1 MTDDGHKMNHATA
14 RNIFLRAM
22 KKLAIPLCVLYNNE
36 ESEGNPTFTA
46 QDPRFQE
53 SMSELVTNIY
63 ENLDK

>member
-1 MTDDGHKMNHATA
+1 MSENSNDMDNKQIEEPTLNEEVTTPIG
-14 RNIFLRAM
+14 
-22 KKLAIPLCVLYNNE
+22 NNE

-53 SMSELVTNIY
+53 SMSELVANIY